1 MNEQQE
7 CCDTPRGF
15 VGGTCDYCGG
25 TVQPEAPE
33 IKLTGAPETDACAKG
48 IDQDNFEG
56 SWRDDF
62 EEFAWV
68 PADFARQLERQ
79 RDEAR
84 EQLAAERELAN
95 RLAEVIQCV
104 IIEERNLPVTSCRGF
119 IDFDQAILA
128 IAAWKDARR
137 ES

>member
-7 CCDTPRGF
+7 CCDRPRGF

-33 IKLTGAPETDACAKG
+33 IKLTGTPETDACAKG

-79 RDEAR
+79 RDELLEALAR
-84 EQLAAERELAN
+84 TLNATVLNHRNDRWHLDAEY
-95 RLAEVIQCV
+95 VIKK
-104 IIEERNLPVTSCRGF
+104 IKPAL
-119 IDFDQAILA
+119 
-128 IAAWKDARR
+128 
-137 ES
+137 